1 MGAERD
7 SERKNLRLQSFDY
20 SSNRAYFVTVCTQ
33 NRQRLLCDI
42 KKGIDGNDA
51 VLIHAPSQAKVSGLT
66 KHHHRVGSDGRSVGA
81 TLCGRPGNP
90 HEMIVKWFRELER
103 KFDGAWIDLA
113 VIMPDHVHFIV
124 VIHRSG
130 ARAEET
136 ARIPGDHTKLLATSG
151 ATYKGLGIVWR
162 KTPVFRATTQGRPYK
177 GLGIVW
183 RKTPV
188 FRATTQGRPYKGMGL
203 VRRKPPVFRA
213 TTQGRPYKGMG
224 LVRRKLPVF
233 RATTRS
239 CLQLLAPPTKGKRH
253 PSDLS
258 TICLIL

>member
-151 ATYKGLGIVWR
+151 ATYNVWG
-162 KTPVFRATTQGRPYK
+162 T
-177 GLGIVW
+177 
-183 RKTPV
+183 
-188 FRATTQGRPYKGMGL
+188 L
-203 VRRKPPVFRA
+203 VRRSGSLPF
-213 TTQGRPYKGMG
+213 G
-224 LVRRKLPVF
+224 VR
-233 RATTRS
+233 
-239 CLQLLAPPTKGKRH
+239 LAKIGGIA
-253 PSDLS
+253 L
-258 TICLIL
+258 

>member
-136 ARIPGDHTKLLATSG
+136 SRIPGDHTKLLATSI
-151 ATYKGLGIVWR
+151 ATYRGLGLALANTIAR
-162 KTPVFRATTQGRPYK
+162 TTIRFVGADLCVRPETIPFAQTSLK
-177 GLGIVW
+177 
-183 RKTPV
+183 
-188 FRATTQGRPYKGMGL
+188 
-203 VRRKPPVFRA
+203 
-213 TTQGRPYKGMG
+213 
-224 LVRRKLPVF
+224 
-233 RATTRS
+233 
-239 CLQLLAPPTKGKRH
+239 
-253 PSDLS
+253 S
-258 TICLIL
+258 TIPVRNLTEKPSPWDGRSQATSVSAADG